1 MARVENAA
9 HVLVVLCGLLGAEN
23 GVCLIHHQ
31 GGRSSSVIDRTTAA
45 VLAFTVMSGWW
56 QTASA
61 TSINRDFPQ
70 RFSGEVGVSRGACS
84 HAGWARV
91 AAHHLHT
98 TASWASADG
107 NTTYLPNAA
116 CVGGGSDPRQPLR
129 PAAHSGRSYLICDSF
144 TGRLD
149 GPSGLLLGFAHG
161 HGR

>member
-70 RFSGEVGVSRGACS
+70 RFSGEVG
-84 HAGWARV
+84 
-91 AAHHLHT
+91 
-98 TASWASADG
+98 
-107 NTTYLPNAA
+107 
-116 CVGGGSDPRQPLR
+116 
-129 PAAHSGRSYLICDSF
+129 
-144 TGRLD
+144 
-149 GPSGLLLGFAHG
+149 
-161 HGR
+161 